1 MYEAHWQ
8 LKSKPFESFA
18 GAAFHYPV
26 AAHHAARL
34 KIQYAIESRRAAAL
48 LVGAPG
54 IGKSLLIHG
63 LTKQLAEASMQIV
76 RIEYPLLSADEF
88 LGCLASH
95 WSKSPEEAND
105 KPANLAQ
112 IEKSLSAIRETN
124 SHAVIVV
131 EEAHLLRDP
140 AVAETLRILPFLG
153 NSEAPAATILLVGQ
167 STLAPW
173 LNAFPAW
180 EEHFGAK
187 CHLPALNCEET
198 MGYVA
203 HRLRA
208 AGAARNPFTNK
219 ALESLHHLSGGS
231 PRRINRLADLALLVA
246 YAEDIKQVDVAQVEA
261 VADELALRA
270 D

>member
-8 LKSKPFESFA
+8 LKSRPFDSFVSA
-18 GAAFHYPV
+18 SFYYPV

-34 KIQYAIESRRAAAL
+34 KLQYAIESRRAAAL
-48 LVGAPG
+48 LVGASG
-54 IGKSLLIHG
+54 IGKSLLVHG
-63 LTKQLAEASMQIV
+63 LTRQLSESSLTVV
-76 RIEYPLLSADEF
+76 RIEYPLLSAEEL
-88 LGCLASH
+88 LGCLASKLS
-95 WSKSPEEAND
+95 SKAESQFD
-105 KPANLAQ
+105 RLSGLIQ
-112 IEKSLSAIRETN
+112 IETFVSSQRDAN
-124 SHAVIVV
+124 SHAVLVV

-140 AVAETLRILPFLG
+140 DVAETLRMLPFLSS
-153 NSEAPAATILLVGQ
+153 SETPAMTVLLVGQ

-187 CHLPALNCEET
+187 CLLPALTCEET

-208 AGAARNPFTNK
+208 AGAPKNPFTNK

-231 PRRINRLADLALLVA
+231 PRRINRLADLALLVG
-246 YAEDIKQVDVAQVEA
+246 YAEDLKQIDITQVEA

>member
-1 MYEAHWQ
+1 M
-8 LKSKPFESFA
+8 
-18 GAAFHYPV
+18 HYPV

-34 KIQYAIESRRAAAL
+34 KLQYAIESRRAAAL
-48 LVGAPG
+48 LVGASG
-54 IGKSLLIHG
+54 IGKSLLVHG
-63 LTKQLAEASMQIV
+63 LTRQLTEASLTVV
-76 RIEYPLLSADEF
+76 RIDYPLLSVEEL
-88 LGCLASH
+88 LGCLAAKWASA
-95 WSKSPEEAND
+95 PEGPLD
-105 KPANLAQ
+105 KAASLQ
-112 IEKSLSAIRETN
+112 RIEKCLLSQREAGAH
-124 SHAVIVV
+124 SVVVI

-140 AVAETLRILPFLG
+140 GVAETLRILPFLG
-153 NSEAPAATILLVGQ
+153 GSESPAVTVLLVGQ

-187 CHLPALNCEET
+187 CLLPALTCEET

-208 AGAARNPFTNK
+208 AGAPKNPFTNK

-231 PRRINRLADLALLVA
+231 PRRINRLADLALLVG
-246 YAEDIKQVDVAQVEA
+246 YAEDIKQIDIAQVEA
-261 VADELALRA
+261 VAEELALRA

>member
-54 IGKSLLIHG
+54 IGKSLLVQG
-63 LTKQLAEASMQIV
+63 LTKQLNEAQIQV
-76 RIEYPLLSADEF
+76 LRIDYPLLSAEE
-88 LGCLASH
+88 LLSCLARDYSDTKETANSKVLHLQELEKRLASLRSSH
-95 WSKSPEEAND
+95 
-105 KPANLAQ
+105 
-112 IEKSLSAIRETN
+112 
-124 SHAVIVV
+124 SHSVVVI

-140 AVAETLRILPFLG
+140 AVAETLRILPHLG
-153 NSEAPAATILLVGQ
+153 HGESPAVTVLLVGQ
-167 STLAPW
+167 SSLAPW

-208 AGAARNPFTNK
+208 AGAAKNPFTNK
-219 ALESLHHLSGGS
+219 SLESLHHLSGGS

-246 YAEDIKQVDVAQVEA
+246 FAEDVKQVDVPQVEA
-261 VADELALRA
+261 VAEELALRV